1 MTASKT
7 AIVHTPSETTV
18 VLDGITRAA
27 LDPNVDVEKLER
39 LLAIQQ
45 TLLADQRRTAFRA
58 ALARLQERLP
68 QITKQGTILD
78 RDGKARN
85 RFAKI
90 EDIDAIIRPMCAEEG
105 FSFAFDSKIGPG
117 GMIEFTGTLSH
128 REGHAET
135 KTLTLPID
143 TGAGRNAVQSIG
155 STTSYARR
163 YLLTMH
169 LNLITRDEDDDGGGG
184 SGNEPITAVQA
195 AELHRLLGEA
205 GGDPARFCR
214 WLGVENVEQVR
225 LSQYGRALKFLEEK
239 KRQKGAR

>member
-1 MTASKT
+1 MTDPKT
-7 AIVHTPSETTV
+7 AIVHAPSETAM

-27 LDPNVDVEKLER
+27 LDPQIDVAKLER

-90 EDIDAIIRPMCAEEG
+90 EDIDATIRPLCAEEG
-105 FSFAFDSKIGPG
+105 FSFSFDSKAGPG
-117 GMIEFTGTLSH
+117 GLIEFTGTLHH

-135 KTLTLPID
+135 KTIALPVD
-143 TGAGRNAVQSIG
+143 TGAGRNAVQSVG

-163 YLLTMH
+163 YLLGMH
-169 LNLITRDEDDDGGGG
+169 LNLVTRDEDDDGAGG
-184 SGNEPITAVQA
+184 SGNEPITAAQV
-195 AELHRLLGEA
+195 AELGRLLSEA
-205 GGDPARFCR
+205 GGDPARFCK
-214 WLGVENVEQVR
+214 WLGVEGVEQVR

-239 KRQKGAR
+239 KRQRGGK